1 MKFDANSLD
10 NRDSETMAKYLGFVD
25 GFLRR
30 YHRAEVRGVERV
42 PKGAGLYVGNHNAGP
57 LTPDSFLFCA
67 EVYHAHGEDAVPYG
81 LAHETAVTLPG
92 VRDVFI
98 PLGAVRGS
106 PENARRLFEAGK
118 KMLVYPGGDLDSM
131 RPFRKR
137 NKIVFGGR
145 QGYARVAIRHGIP
158 ITPVVSAGAHST
170 WIVLTDGRRFAK
182 WLGVDKLMRLKA
194 WPIVLSMPWGLTLGP
209 VPFYFPFPTKILIDL
224 LDPIRFERSGEKAAS
239 DDAYVAECDSH
250 VRNVMQVALTRLAA
264 ERQGIPER
272 NGS

>member
-1 MKFDANSLD
+1 MKFDADSLD
-10 NRDSETMAKYLGFVD
+10 NRDIETMMKYLRFVD
-25 GFLRR
+25 GFLKP

-57 LTPDSFLFCA
+57 WTPDSFIFCA
-67 EVYHAHGEDAVPYG
+67 DVYHAHGEDAVPYG
-81 LAHETAVTLPG
+81 LAHETAVSLPI

-98 PLGAVRGS
+98 PLGAVRAS

-137 NKIVFGGR
+137 NRIVFAGR

-170 WIVLTDGRRFAK
+170 WLVLSDGRRLAK
-182 WLGVDKLMRLKA
+182 WLRVDTFMRLKA
-194 WPIVLSMPWGLTLGP
+194 WPIVVSIPWGLTLGP
-209 VPFYFPFPTKILIDL
+209 VPFYLPFPTRILIEL
-224 LDPIRFERSGEKAAS
+224 LEPIRFERSGEEAAS
-239 DDAYVAECDSH
+239 DDAYVAECDAQ
-250 VRNVMQVALTRLAA
+250 VREVMQTALTRLAA
-264 ERQGIPER
+264 ERLNLPVAE
-272 NGS
+272 